1 LPKGYIVRLI
11 SYENLKMVNI
21 CDEEILGKE
30 LKEGELTVNINRDY
44 FSGFW
49 VDEEKAVQLVREADI
64 INLVGN
70 RIVRAVLKERL
81 AHPKAARKISNVAF
95 LMIYRFRSK
104 G

>member
-1 LPKGYIVRLI
+1 MSKGFIVRLI

-30 LKEGELTVNINRDY
+30 LREGELTVNINREY
-44 FSGFW
+44 FSGFL
-49 VDEEKAVQLVREADI
+49 VDEKKAVQLVKEADI

-70 RIVRAVLKERL
+70 RIVEAVLRERL
-81 AHPKAARKISNVAF
+81 AHPKAARKISDVAF
-95 LMIYRFRSK
+95 LMIYRFMSK